1 MKRSKH
7 QKNVV
12 FTFIGTA
19 FIIVEILVLIGI
31 RTIRSTAAPYSVE
44 RRALTI
50 AEAPPIETV
59 RAVEEPLVVI
69 ETVETATAPTEA
81 EAEDTGSPRPAE
93 AYLGEFKLTAY
104 CGCRKCCGKN
114 AKLGEDGEWLAIT
127 RSGVRAQEDHT
138 ISVDPDVIPLGSKV
152 RIGEIIYTAEDT
164 GGKWVQGQHIDIY
177 FKDHQT
183 ALKFGCQRRDVYLI
197 NE

>member
-1 MKRSKH
+1 MRRSKR
-7 QKNVV
+7 QKDVV

-19 FIIVEILVLIGI
+19 VIIVEILTLIGI
-31 RTIRSTAAPYSVE
+31 HTIRSTAAPHSID
-44 RRALTI
+44 RRVITI
-50 AEAPPIETV
+50 TEAPPIETV
-59 RAVEEPLVVI
+59 QAEEETQVVVEA
-69 ETVETATAPTEA
+69 VETAAAPTEA
-81 EAEDTGSPRPAE
+81 ETEATGSPRPAE
-93 AYLGEFKLTAY
+93 TYLGEFKLTAY

-114 AKLGEDGEWLAIT
+114 AKMGEDGEWLAIT

-177 FKDHQT
+177 FRDHQT

-197 NE
+197 ND